1 MLQRLLARWRRP
13 DYAIDEL
20 APDQLDSQNLTRALA
35 RDMLADRRAERRAR
49 LAKPLIYA
57 VMILGPVLI
66 LRWLPSPFDVR
77 PGPSSD
83 AVGVVELA
91 GEMADGKQASA
102 ERVIPALRRAFESD
116 KVKAVVLSID
126 SPGGAPLE
134 AERIYTAI
142 DSWRKS
148 HPKPVVA
155 VINNV
160 GASAAYMVAL
170 HCDEIYAGKYSL
182 VGSIGAVLS
191 GWDFHKALERVDV
204 GQRVYASGN
213 LKAMLN
219 PYLPMSPEADNKAKD
234 LVAKMGAQFRDEL
247 ETERKGKLA
256 AGVDFGSGE
265 IWGGLEAHKLGLVD
279 GVSTL
284 DQVVKSRWPDLKI
297 HGFGPGNANG
307 LPLIGASVEQFLRE
321 LGFSW
326 PGAIQSVALR

>member
-13 DYAIDEL
+13 DFAIDGL
-20 APDQLDSQNLTRALA
+20 APDQLDSHNLTRALA
-35 RDMLADRRAERRAR
+35 RDMLADRRAERRVR
-49 LAKPLIYA
+49 LAKPLVYT

-66 LRWLPSPFDVR
+66 LRWLPSPFDAR

-297 HGFGPGNANG
+297 HGFGPGSANG
-307 LPLIGASVEQFLRE
+307 LPLTGASVGKILHE
-321 LGFSW
+321 LGFFW
-326 PGAIQSVALR
+326 PEATHGVALR

>member
-1 MLQRLLARWRRP
+1 MLRRLAAWWRQP
-13 DYAIDEL
+13 DFAIDAL
-20 APDQLDSQNLTRALA
+20 APDQVDPQNLTRALA

-49 LAKPLIYA
+49 LAKPLAYA
-57 VMILGPVLI
+57 VMFLLPVMV
-66 LRWLPSPFDVR
+66 LRWMPSPFDAR
-77 PGPSSD
+77 PGPTGES
-83 AVGVVELA
+83 VGVVELA

-102 ERVIPALRRAFESD
+102 ERVIPALRRAFENER
-116 KVKAVVLSID
+116 VKAVVLSID
-126 SPGGAPLE
+126 STGGAPLE

-142 DSWRKS
+142 DSWRAS
-148 HPKPVVA
+148 HPKPVIA

-219 PYLPMSPEADNKAKD
+219 PYLPMSPEADRKAKD
-234 LVAKMGAQFRDEL
+234 LVSKMGKQFRDEL
-247 ETERKGKLA
+247 ETQRKGKLVS
-256 AGVDFGSGE
+256 GVDFGSGE

-284 DQVVKSRWPDLKI
+284 DQVVKSRWPDLRI
-297 HGFGPGNANG
+297 HGFGPGSNAG
-307 LPLIGASVEQFLRE
+307 LPLIGTSFLDTLRE
-321 LGFSW
+321 LGFVG
-326 PGAIQSVALR
+326 PGASPVVALR

>member
-1 MLQRLLARWRRP
+1 MLHRLLAKWRQP
-13 DYAIDEL
+13 TFAIEQL
-20 APDQLDSQNLTRALA
+20 EPGQLDSHHITRALA

-49 LAKPLIYA
+49 LAKPLVYA
-57 VMILGPVLI
+57 VMVLGPVLL
-66 LRWLPSPFDVR
+66 LRWLPSPFDAR
-77 PGPSSD
+77 SGPSSD

-102 ERVIPALRRAFESD
+102 ERVIPALRRAFEND
-116 KVKAVVLSID
+116 KVRAVVLSID

-148 HPKPVVA
+148 HPKPVIA
-155 VINNV
+155 VINNL

-234 LVAKMGAQFRDEL
+234 LVAKMGQQFRLEL

-265 IWGGLEAHKLGLVD
+265 IWGGIEAQKLGLID

-284 DQVVKSRWPDLKI
+284 DQVVKSRWPGLKI
-297 HGFGPGNANG
+297 HGFGPGNASG
-307 LPLIGASVEQFLRE
+307 LPMLGASVEQILRG
-321 LGFSW
+321 LGVSW
-326 PGAIQSVALR
+326 PEASQGVMLR

>member
-1 MLQRLLARWRRP
+1 MLQRLFARWRRP
-13 DYAIDEL
+13 AFAIDEL
-20 APDQLDSQNLTRALA
+20 EPAQLDSQNLTRALA

-66 LRWLPSPFDVR
+66 LRWLPSPFDAR
-77 PGPSSD
+77 PGPSSE

-102 ERVIPALRRAFESD
+102 ERVIPALRRAFENER
-116 KVKAVVLSID
+116 VKAVVLSID

-142 DSWRKS
+142 DSWRAS
-148 HPKPVVA
+148 HPKPVIA

-219 PYLPMSPEADNKAKD
+219 PYLPMSPEADHKAKD
-234 LVAKMGAQFRDEL
+234 LVTKMGRQFVDEL
-247 ETERKGKLA
+247 EAERKGKLA
-256 AGVDFGSGE
+256 TGVDFGSGE
-265 IWGGLEAHKLGLVD
+265 IWGGLEAHKLGLID

-284 DQVVKSRWPDLKI
+284 DQVVKSRWPDLKM

-307 LPLIGASVEQFLRE
+307 LPLIGSSVVDALRE
-321 LGFSW
+321 VGFIGPS
-326 PGAIQSVALR
+326 GAQAVALR

>member
-1 MLQRLLARWRRP
+1 MLQRLVNWWRRP
-13 DYAIDEL
+13 GFAIDALGSGEVQPL
-20 APDQLDSQNLTRALA
+20 LLTRALA
-35 RDMLADRRAERRAR
+35 RDMLADRRAERQAR
-49 LAKPLIYA
+49 LAKPVAYA
-57 VMILGPVLI
+57 AMILLPVLV
-66 LRWLPSPFDVR
+66 LRWMPSPFDAQR
-77 PGPSSD
+77 GPSRES
-83 AVGVVELA
+83 VGVIELT

-102 ERVIPALRRAFESD
+102 ERVIPALRRAFENERI
-116 KVKAVVLSID
+116 KAVVLSID

-142 DSWRKS
+142 DSWQAS
-148 HPKPVVA
+148 HPKPVIA

-219 PYLPMSPEADNKAKD
+219 PYLPMSPEADLKAKD
-234 LVAKMGAQFRDEL
+234 LVAKMGRQFVDEL
-247 ETERKGKLA
+247 TTERQGKLA
-256 AGVDFGSGE
+256 SGVDFGSGE
-265 IWGGLEAHKLGLVD
+265 IWGGLEAQKLGLVD

-284 DQVVKSRWPDLKI
+284 DQVVKSRWPDLGI
-297 HGFGPGNANG
+297 HVFGTGGASG
-307 LPLIGASVEQFLRE
+307 LPLIGTSLE
-321 LGFSW
+321 
-326 PGAIQSVALR
+326 VALDYLGIVRPDASSAAGLR